1 MVGYADSALFDADDP
16 LNPINRRIDIV
27 VMNKRAEFDMRRQ
40 AGAERPQGGSAQ
52 ADPAF
57 APEDASMDSQSVGD
71 SAPAADELPATPP
84 SERPRNLFDDDSQS
98 LELRL

>member
-1 MVGYADSALFDADDP
+1 VVGYADSALFDADDP

-52 ADPAF
+52 ADP
-57 APEDASMDSQSVGD
+57 EGASPDSQSAGD

-84 SERPRNLFDDDSQS
+84 AERPRNLFDDDSQS